1 MQTELETRR
10 RVLHVTYERYLAA
23 DAAWQAA
30 LSEMRRWFPASSR
43 PYRVAIGDP
52 GSPIRALYESRSRAL
67 AQLET
72 ARVKFETAKRRLAA
86 RRERTTV
93 HILLH

>member
-10 RVLHVTYERYLAA
+10 RVLRVTYERYLAA
-23 DAAWQAA
+23 DAAWQSA
-30 LSEMRRWFPASSR
+30 LSEMKRWFPASSR

-72 ARVKFETAKRRLAA
+72 ARVKFDTAKRRLAA